1 MPTLRS
7 STRSKSPAPPKRAQS
22 DAEAMSVAT
31 RFQPNTCSTAVSDSP
46 KIDDFICP
54 CCRELLYRAVTIACG
69 HTCCESCLAQWFQTN
84 DDFTEQIHGF
94 RCPAGCQTR
103 IPRVL
108 PEPNVILQ
116 ELLTRH
122 FGRQLMERD
131 DSNARARAAQLRA
144 ELLGEERTARSN
156 QIIHISV
163 RHSDLPA
170 DFRLQLRVAAGQMMD
185 QRGEAAA
192 NANPDSSLAPWLDAF
207 QAQTLFRSLP
217 PVGSPGWLSTWTVWV
232 LRCIATVI
240 PMGIFAF
247 TIVWL
252 MPIIF
257 TTFVVEF
264 LTCEALAILR
274 RMLRALLRGDFATI
288 RRQLVP
294 STASLWRFFI
304 VNLVGYLIV
313 FHTHL
318 SCCFLTLSG
327 LTILQLPH
335 STPQHMSING
345 ECAKVITLVSAL
357 GALLPLMLL
366 GSAQDVSAIE
376 TV

>member
-1 MPTLRS
+1 
-7 STRSKSPAPPKRAQS
+7 
-22 DAEAMSVAT
+22 
-31 RFQPNTCSTAVSDSP
+31 
-46 KIDDFICP
+46 
-54 CCRELLYRAVTIACG
+54 
-69 HTCCESCLAQWFQTN
+69 
-84 DDFTEQIHGF
+84 
-94 RCPAGCQTR
+94 
-103 IPRVL
+103 
-108 PEPNVILQ
+108 
-116 ELLTRH
+116 
-122 FGRQLMERD
+122 
-131 DSNARARAAQLRA
+131 
-144 ELLGEERTARSN
+144 
-156 QIIHISV
+156 
-163 RHSDLPA
+163 
-170 DFRLQLRVAAGQMMD
+170 
-185 QRGEAAA
+185 
-192 NANPDSSLAPWLDAF
+192 
-207 QAQTLFRSLP
+207 
-217 PVGSPGWLSTWTVWV
+217 
-232 LRCIATVI
+232 
-240 PMGIFAF
+240 MGIFAF

-313 FHTHL
+313 FHAHL